1 MRHVLAVM
9 VASAGLLASS
19 TASANAWDGKVK
31 YPGAVAAFNS
41 ACLRGELT
49 ASAREAAISR
59 EGWEPTD
66 LAGLNIA
73 AFNITAALEKNFDFS
88 RPDYVKAWT
97 KVIDGQSATVVL
109 VSYPEKRRYQTL
121 CSVLMPDAGGALG
134 YEDELD
140 ADFKAIQVKSKST
153 DLPHYFEWASKVGP
167 EKNPVRGEILT
178 RSQVLRGT
186 RDMHLYVAF

>member
-1 MRHVLAVM
+1 MRNVLAALLV
-9 VASAGLLASS
+9 SAGLLMSS

-31 YPGAVAAFNS
+31 YPHAVSAFDNV
-41 ACLRGELT
+41 CLKGELT
-49 ASAREAAISR
+49 ASAREVAISLD
-59 EGWEPTD
+59 GWEPTD

-88 RPDYVKAWT
+88 RPDHVKAWT
-97 KVIDGQSATVVL
+97 KVIDGQPATVVL
-109 VSYPEKRRYQTL
+109 ASYPEKRRYQTL
-121 CSVLMPDAGGALG
+121 CSMLMPDAGGALG

-140 ADFKAIQVKSKST
+140 AAFKAIQLKNKST